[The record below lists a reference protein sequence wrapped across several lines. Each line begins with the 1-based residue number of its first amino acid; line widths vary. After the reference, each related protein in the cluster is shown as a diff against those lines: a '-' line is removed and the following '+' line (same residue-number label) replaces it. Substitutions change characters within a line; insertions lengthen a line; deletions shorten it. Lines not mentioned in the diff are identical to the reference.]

1 MEMIELKTKE
11 KSNQDSYT
19 DPADANAEPC
29 LAQDSL
35 NLFLHYSSDKTSY
48 LLSDKSWV
56 GQVGE

>member
-29 LAQDSL
+29 LVQDSL
-35 NLFLHYSSDKTSY
+35 SLFLHYSSDITS
-48 LLSDKSWV
+48 
-56 GQVGE
+56 